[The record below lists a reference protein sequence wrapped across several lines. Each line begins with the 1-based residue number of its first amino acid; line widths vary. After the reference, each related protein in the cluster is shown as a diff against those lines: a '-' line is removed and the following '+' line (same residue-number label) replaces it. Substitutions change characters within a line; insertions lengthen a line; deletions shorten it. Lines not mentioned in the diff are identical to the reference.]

1 MYVWRSLLKE
11 GAVGKRR
18 AGDSVDA
25 SGSIADMT
33 NHPRLVSVVLE
44 VADLKRS
51 ERLYREGF
59 GLDLHSSHHDDDDR
73 WIVGA
78 HAAVSWT
85 DGAFAHFAL
94 YAAKGGEPT
103 TGAQVGF
110 RVDDLDA
117 AHERAVAAGAEVIH
131 GPIAQPWGRSARYR
145 DFDGNVVELTSA
157 G

>member
-1 MYVWRSLLKE
+1 MANGGL
-11 GAVGKRR
+11 GNG
-18 AGDSVDA
+18 VDA
-25 SGSIADMT
+25 SATIAGMT
-33 NHPRLVSVVLE
+33 NQPRLVSVVLE
-44 VADLKRS
+44 VADLERS

-73 WIVGA
+73 WIGGT

-94 YAAKGGEPT
+94 YQAKGVERT

-110 RVDDLDA
+110 RVDDLEA
-117 AHERAVAAGAEVIH
+117 SHERAVAAGAEVIH

-145 DFDGNVVELTSA
+145 DFDGNVVELTA
-157 G
+157 TEG